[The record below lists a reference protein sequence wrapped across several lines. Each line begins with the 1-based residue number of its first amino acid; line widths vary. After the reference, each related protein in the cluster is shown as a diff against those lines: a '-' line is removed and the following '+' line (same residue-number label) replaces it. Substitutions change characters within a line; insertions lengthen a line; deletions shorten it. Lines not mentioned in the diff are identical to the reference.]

1 MSNNNSNANGIPFD
15 IASWALR
22 GSDTNT
28 NNNNAV
34 AGSNYETVASSS
46 TAVIAPAVTE
56 DEIRA
61 RRIAK
66 LHTEVSASG
75 STVGGG
81 SGGRGTC
88 SSSHAASAATGTAC
102 TDDVVMEDATAKV
115 QEETWQQ
122 AQSPNQQQQQKQQPL
137 ISKSKKRKKKELILQ
152 KLLSVTVTSPHSTS
166 SATSSST
173 TTTIVVEDEDPA
185 KGEDLT
191 VQTISEL
198 LAARLSL
205 PLEELPSHY
214 RQHQQHQ
221 LVTYLGQCY
230 AKSYRELRDWS
241 NSSSSSSK
249 DKQDEEDLLEFIQE
263 IQRQVISYA
272 ASALLVPDLFE
283 SQARDGHVQL
293 ALALILASTTTTAT
307 AAASSSS
314 GALSLEDSILY
325 GKPNFYQALCTELQQ
340 QSSTEEYKGLML
352 RVLSQFISWI
362 SPCDTILSNPSN
374 SSSSCPPNITSP
386 SMILSG
392 LVAFAS
398 NKKNATLL
406 CHSET
411 FLLPP
416 PHTKEASTTISPNG
430 TASNSTLPS
439 AMMNMMDT
447 TNDNNNNNPMT
458 QQQRFF
464 RRMMQMAAV
473 NSGGGRYGMRGYA
486 KRSGPALER
495 HTVLGILL
503 RLGLPPEDPNVHD
516 SFRSVASRRATRAD
530 ITKSTTLLRNQQRHY
545 LDQLRSLLQAL
556 VTSGESSRSQLW
568 TWVADALLVNYGATA
583 LRPDRAT
590 CSHNQTLLN
599 LNVILLALCD
609 PFIKSPE
616 KAKRIDPSFV
626 LCPPAHRGVF
636 SITTSATESIT
647 MADGRATGLAA
658 ETAVAASTSN
668 GRTSTT
674 TTSTTNNVITRLGEM
689 DQIQELSLSEYN
701 PVNAFIPQA
710 YFYAGRALALGIIPA
725 AASHMVLL
733 RQASHTAWMVRQ
745 RNGDLATDPHFNAIL
760 AHQYATEVTLLNPD
774 LVSDVTQFYEMSAGF
789 LHSLPIAT
797 LSTMPEHFVDD
808 ICDFL
813 TFVARMAPKDMA
825 TCSYGNVFNLVLK
838 LLSPDYAKVVRNYNL
853 RAKLGDVLYD
863 VFLPPNEDNDSE
875 VPYSVCCDPKYGSP
889 YLITSPEAQQTL
901 APSLLLLYGEVEHT
915 GFYDK
920 MKHRAHIISLL
931 QCLWAS
937 AEHRPAF
944 RRITTDKANFIKF
957 ANGIMNETNAL
968 IASIMEKLPEIRR
981 VQVLMSSPAWA
992 TSMTEEQRET
1002 TTSRHEE
1009 NEYEVKRALP
1019 LCNKTLQMLG
1029 FLNTDEEI
1037 RKLFLLPEMC
1047 PRLMNMLMHVLT
1059 KLVGSKGLELKVDSP
1074 ESYNFR
1080 PKEMLRDLCTIFAL
1094 FAASSEFQM
1103 ECAKSGYYNQDLMN
1117 KSIKTCQR
1125 LMLLR
1130 GPEMEEF
1137 ASLPQRV
1144 EAAAM
1149 TNKLDEDLISDAPD
1163 EFLDPLMFTFMKDP
1177 VILPTSDT
1185 IVDKSTIT
1193 QHLLNDPHD
1202 PFNRMDLTMDMVK
1215 PATELKQKIDKWLSE
1230 KRVVASGGS
1239 K

>member
-1 MSNNNSNANGIPFD
+1 MSNNNSNASGFPFD

-22 GSDTNT
+22 GSDI
-28 NNNNAV
+28 NNNTVEERND
-34 AGSNYETVASSS
+34 ETVASP
-46 TAVIAPAVTE
+46 AAALIAPAATE

-61 RRIAK
+61 RRLAK
-66 LHTEVSASG
+66 LQTETNASSSGGGGISSSPASG
-75 STVGGG
+75 TI
-81 SGGRGTC
+81 T
-88 SSSHAASAATGTAC
+88 TN
-102 TDDVVMEDATAKV
+102 TDDVVMEDTNEKV
-115 QEETWQQ
+115 QAETWHQVHKLSKSQ
-122 AQSPNQQQQQKQQPL
+122 PSQSPTQQQQRVKQQTEQLPAL
-137 ISKSKKRKKKELILQ
+137 KTKKRKKKELVIQ
-152 KLLSVTVTSPHSTS
+152 KLLSVTVTSPHCS
-166 SATSSST
+166 SNANATSSSA
-173 TTTIVVEDEDPA
+173 TTTIVIEDDDQG

-191 VQTISEL
+191 VQIISEL

-205 PLEELPSHY
+205 PWEELPSHY

-230 AKSYRELRDWS
+230 AKSYRELRDL
-241 NSSSSSSK
+241 SSSSSSPK
-249 DKQDEEDLLEFIQE
+249 DKEEEEELLEFIQE

-283 SQARDGHVQL
+283 SQAKDGHAQL
-293 ALALILASTTTTAT
+293 ALALIMASTTTTPT
-307 AAASSSS
+307 AVAPSSSSS
-314 GALSLEDSILY
+314 GALSLEESILY

-340 QSSTEEYKGLML
+340 QSSSEEYNGFMQK
-352 RVLSQFISWI
+352 VLSQFISWI
-362 SPCDTILSNPSN
+362 SPCNTILSNPS
-374 SSSSCPPNITSP
+374 SSSPSCPPSITSP
-386 SMILSG
+386 SLILSG

-411 FLLPP
+411 FLLPS
-416 PHTKEASTTISPNG
+416 PHTKEASTTIHPN
-430 TASNSTLPS
+430 SLNSTLPS
-439 AMMNMMDT
+439 TMMNTDT

-458 QQQRFF
+458 QQQRFV
-464 RRMMQMAAV
+464 RRMMQMAAAT
-473 NSGGGRYGMRGYA
+473 SGGGRYSMRSYA

-495 HTVLGILL
+495 HTVLGIVL
-503 RLGLPPEDPNVHD
+503 RLGLPPEDPDVHD

-530 ITKSTTLLRNQQRHY
+530 VTKSTTLLRNQQRHY
-545 LDQLRSLLQAL
+545 LDQCRSLIQAL
-556 VTSGESSRSQLW
+556 VTSSESSRSQLW

-583 LRPDRAT
+583 LRPDRT
-590 CSHNQTLLN
+590 KCSHNQTLLN

-609 PFIKSPE
+609 PFVKSPE
-616 KAKRIDPSFV
+616 KAKRIDPNFV

-636 SITTSATESIT
+636 SISTSTT
-647 MADGRATGLAA
+647 GVAA
-658 ETAVAASTSN
+658 EAATTASTDNERTSNAASTS
-668 GRTSTT
+668 
-674 TTSTTNNVITRLGEM
+674 NVITRLGEM
-689 DQIQELSLSEYN
+689 DQIEELSLSEYQ
-701 PVNAFIPQA
+701 PGNAFIPQA
-710 YFYAGRALALGIIPA
+710 YFYASRSLALGIIPA
-725 AASHMVLL
+725 AASHMILL

-760 AHQYATEVTLLNPD
+760 AHQYAAEVTLLNPD

-825 TCSYGNVFNLVLK
+825 TCSYGNVFNLVVK

-875 VPYSVCCDPKYGSP
+875 VPYSVCCDLKYGKP
-889 YLITSPEAQQTL
+889 YLITNPEAQQTL

-944 RRITTDKANFIKF
+944 RRITTDKDNFIKF

-981 VQVLMSSPAWA
+981 VQVLMSSPTWA
-992 TSMTEEQRET
+992 ASMTEEQRET

-1029 FLNTDEEI
+1029 FLNTDDEI

-1059 KLVGSKGLELKVDSP
+1059 KLVGSKGLELKVESP

-1094 FAASSEFQM
+1094 FSASPEFQM
-1103 ECAKSGYYNQDLMN
+1103 ECARSGYYNQDLMT

-1130 GPEMEEF
+1130 GTEMEEF

-1149 TNKLDEDLISDAPD
+1149 TNKLDEELIADAPD

-1202 PFNRMDLTMDMVK
+1202 PFNRKDLTMDMVK
-1215 PATELKQKIDKWLSE
+1215 PATELKHKIDKWLAE
-1230 KRVVASGGS
+1230 KKAVALGVS

>member
-503 RLGLPPEDPNVHD
+503 RYPHGLNC
-516 SFRSVASRRATRAD
+516 
-530 ITKSTTLLRNQQRHY
+530 
-545 LDQLRSLLQAL
+545 
-556 VTSGESSRSQLW
+556 G
-568 TWVADALLVNYGATA
+568 
-583 LRPDRAT
+583 
-590 CSHNQTLLN
+590 
-599 LNVILLALCD
+599 
-609 PFIKSPE
+609 
-616 KAKRIDPSFV
+616 
-626 LCPPAHRGVF
+626 RG
-636 SITTSATESIT
+636 
-647 MADGRATGLAA
+647 
-658 ETAVAASTSN
+658 
-668 GRTSTT
+668 
-674 TTSTTNNVITRLGEM
+674 
-689 DQIQELSLSEYN
+689 
-701 PVNAFIPQA
+701 
-710 YFYAGRALALGIIPA
+710 
-725 AASHMVLL
+725 
-733 RQASHTAWMVRQ
+733 
-745 RNGDLATDPHFNAIL
+745 
-760 AHQYATEVTLLNPD
+760 
-774 LVSDVTQFYEMSAGF
+774 
-789 LHSLPIAT
+789 
-797 LSTMPEHFVDD
+797 
-808 ICDFL
+808 
-813 TFVARMAPKDMA
+813 
-825 TCSYGNVFNLVLK
+825 
-838 LLSPDYAKVVRNYNL
+838 
-853 RAKLGDVLYD
+853 
-863 VFLPPNEDNDSE
+863 
-875 VPYSVCCDPKYGSP
+875 
-889 YLITSPEAQQTL
+889 
-901 APSLLLLYGEVEHT
+901 
-915 GFYDK
+915 
-920 MKHRAHIISLL
+920 
-931 QCLWAS
+931 
-937 AEHRPAF
+937 
-944 RRITTDKANFIKF
+944 
-957 ANGIMNETNAL
+957 
-968 IASIMEKLPEIRR
+968 
-981 VQVLMSSPAWA
+981 
-992 TSMTEEQRET
+992 
-1002 TTSRHEE
+1002 
-1009 NEYEVKRALP
+1009 
-1019 LCNKTLQMLG
+1019 
-1029 FLNTDEEI
+1029 
-1037 RKLFLLPEMC
+1037 
-1047 PRLMNMLMHVLT
+1047 
-1059 KLVGSKGLELKVDSP
+1059 
-1074 ESYNFR
+1074 
-1080 PKEMLRDLCTIFAL
+1080 
-1094 FAASSEFQM
+1094 
-1103 ECAKSGYYNQDLMN
+1103 
-1117 KSIKTCQR
+1117 
-1125 LMLLR
+1125 
-1130 GPEMEEF
+1130 
-1137 ASLPQRV
+1137 
-1144 EAAAM
+1144 
-1149 TNKLDEDLISDAPD
+1149 
-1163 EFLDPLMFTFMKDP
+1163 
-1177 VILPTSDT
+1177 
-1185 IVDKSTIT
+1185 
-1193 QHLLNDPHD
+1193 
-1202 PFNRMDLTMDMVK
+1202 
-1215 PATELKQKIDKWLSE
+1215 
-1230 KRVVASGGS
+1230 
-1239 K
+1239 